1 MMVNI
6 DTRIGPSF
14 SLSNRFKRLFWNVV
28 YVLVFKYSPKPF
40 HGWRRFILKLF
51 KAKVG
56 KGVHVYGKVK
66 IWAPWNLELADF
78 CGIGDNTIL
87 YSQDKISIGKNT
99 VISQGSHIC
108 TGTHNYE
115 SEGFEL
121 ITKPITIGANVWI
134 AAEVFV
140 HPGVTIEDDCI
151 IGARSVVIYD
161 MPKGFIC
168 AGFPCKPIKQR
179 IKKN

>member
-1 MMVNI
+1 MVNT

-14 SLSNRFKRLFWNVV
+14 SLSNRFKRLFWNIV

-87 YSQDKISIGKNT
+87 YSQDKISIGKT
-99 VISQGSHIC
+99 QL
-108 TGTHNYE
+108 YLKE
-115 SEGFEL
+115 
-121 ITKPITIGANVWI
+121 
-134 AAEVFV
+134 
-140 HPGVTIEDDCI
+140 
-151 IGARSVVIYD
+151 VIYVQVHTT
-161 MPKGFIC
+161 MKVKGL
-168 AGFPCKPIKQR
+168 
-179 IKKN
+179 NS

>member
-1 MMVNI
+1 M
-6 DTRIGPSF
+6 
-14 SLSNRFKRLFWNVV
+14 
-28 YVLVFKYSPKPF
+28 
-40 HGWRRFILKLF
+40 
-51 KAKVG
+51 
-56 KGVHVYGKVK
+56 K

-87 YSQDKISIGKNT
+87 YSQGKIRIGKNT

-134 AAEVFV
+134 AAEAFV
-140 HPGVTIEDDCI
+140 HPGVIIEDDCI
-151 IGARSVVIYD
+151 IGARSVVMHN

-168 AGFPCKPIKQR
+168 AGSPCKPIKKR
-179 IKKN
+179 VIKN

>member
-1 MMVNI
+1 MVNT

-14 SLSNRFKRLFWNVV
+14 SLSNRFKRLFWNIV

-121 ITKPITIGANVWI
+121 KTKPITIGANVWI
-134 AAEVFV
+134 AAEVFI

-151 IGARSVVIYD
+151 IGARSVVMND

-168 AGFPCKPIKQR
+168 FGFPFKPIKQR
-179 IKKN
+179 IIKN